1 MEMIA
6 TIHWYFYQYL
16 LFTDVNNFSS
26 MIVHNNIY
34 DSLYVCN
41 LEMTE
46 VNFTNNFN
54 FIDPKLVYNNHWDC
68 VITSGPW
75 HCSDPTGAVL
85 PVLGDQGEQCLV
97 SALACASSDQHKPAE
112 TSSSTAALYQPS

>member
-46 VNFTNNFN
+46 VNFTNNF
-54 FIDPKLVYNNHWDC
+54 IDPKLGWL
-68 VITSGPW
+68 S
-75 HCSDPTGAVL
+75 L
-85 PVLGDQGEQCLV
+85 
-97 SALACASSDQHKPAE
+97 
-112 TSSSTAALYQPS
+112 